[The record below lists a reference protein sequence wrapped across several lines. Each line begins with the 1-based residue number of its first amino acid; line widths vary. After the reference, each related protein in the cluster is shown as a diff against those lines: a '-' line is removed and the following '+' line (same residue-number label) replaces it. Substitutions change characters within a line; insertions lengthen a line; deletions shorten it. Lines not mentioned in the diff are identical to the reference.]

1 MDLWIKEKFVKKARE
16 VNYLDF
22 IVYSIEE
29 AEVAYRND
37 SLEENTIKNTIYALR
52 AFNRGVWSIKST
64 QNLRMLNKILDYVIL
79 EAKKLSA
86 KTKPREWYKIEKPVK
101 GKFHIGDCKK
111 FSQSLAKELAETLG
125 DRIKDKGCEESE
137 VIITCSSTLKEYV
150 SSEEA
155 NAVENKYTTE
165 IALYAVAYGY
175 RRGVAG
181 EIIGF
186 SGVINDIS
194 EKILFNITD
203 SAVRR
208 AKNIAYAKQLHPL
221 RRGLKWDVVFD
232 HVTSGAIF
240 HELVHLLEADIA
252 PLRIKIP
259 SRITTANLTIIDDPT
274 IPWGYGSYAF
284 DDEGVYAKR
293 TTLIEG
299 GEIVSLIHTR
309 LTSKAW
315 GVKPTG
321 NARGIFHKPKALMS
335 NIVVKPSDW
344 TLQELIEET
353 KEGIYVEGLVKA
365 DISSEG
371 IITLVPEACWI
382 IERGELKEA
391 VMVNYIKLQIP
402 KHLNM
407 IEGVGKELKQRI
419 SIEKGHKVSEF
430 SPPIKIKS
438 VIVG

>member
-1 MDLWIKEKFVKKARE
+1 MDLWIKEKFVKRAKE
-16 VNYLDF
+16 VDYLDF

-29 AEVAYRND
+29 NEVAYRNN
-37 SLEENTIKNTIYALR
+37 SLEENTIKNTVYALR
-52 AFNRGVWSIKST
+52 AFNKGVWSIKST
-64 QNLRMLNKILDYVIL
+64 QNLRMLDKILDYVIL
-79 EAKKLSA
+79 EAKRLSA
-86 KTKPREWYKIEKPVK
+86 KTKPKEWYRIENPVK
-101 GKFHIGDCKK
+101 GKFHIGGLKK
-111 FSQSLAKELAETLG
+111 FSQSLARELAETLG

-194 EKILFNITD
+194 EKILFNIAD
-203 SAVRR
+203 NAARR
-208 AKNIAYAKQLHPL
+208 ARNIAYAKQLHPL
-221 RRGLKWDVVFD
+221 KRGLKWDVVFD
-232 HVTSGAIF
+232 HVAAGAIF
-240 HELVHLLEADIA
+240 HELAHLLEADVTH
-252 PLRIKIP
+252 LKIKIP
-259 SRITTANLTIIDDPT
+259 SRITTVNLTIIDDPT

-309 LTSKAW
+309 LTSKTW

-382 IERGELKEA
+382 IKRGELEDA

-407 IEGVGKELKQRI
+407 IEGIGRELKQRI